1 MKQEQRISNGVK
13 KLSITFIICLLFLF
27 IPVSL
32 LAEDDFWTIDDI
44 LDDTINNTEN
54 SEKRIYL
61 ETLELYWSANS
72 YVPFGYQGRILP
84 TKGSLVTVSAFLE
97 ISEGNPRNLKYS
109 WFLDDVFQETKSGYG
124 RDDFQFGIRRSN
136 NASHTVQ
143 LKVFNESRSFF
154 AEESV
159 TIPITRSEVVIY
171 SKAEAQINLPYTAS
185 VKDFDLITDEESS
198 FLALPYFF
206 NIKNLEDLEFNWTFA
221 NKTYKES
228 SLTANVF
235 GLKIINK
242 ETGGLLEQTLKVVA
256 ANKRWPEQ
264 TMQKTIKLNIY

>member
-1 MKQEQRISNGVK
+1 MK
-13 KLSITFIICLLFLF
+13 KLSITLVICLLFLS
-27 IPVSL
+27 IPVGL
-32 LAEDDFWTIDDI
+32 LGEYDFWTIDDV

-84 TKGSLVTVSAFLE
+84 TKGSLVTINAYLE
-97 ISEGNPRNLKYS
+97 ISGGNPENLKYS
-109 WFLDDVFQETKSGYG
+109 WFLDDIFQETKSGYG
-124 RDDFQFGIRRSN
+124 RDNFQFGIRRLN
-136 NASHTVQ
+136 NASHIVR

-154 AEESV
+154 AEKSV
-159 TIPITRSEVVIY
+159 TIPITHSEVVIY
-171 SKAEAQINLPYTAS
+171 SKTEAQINLPYATS
-185 VKDFDLITDEESS
+185 IKDFDLITDEESS

-221 NKTYKES
+221 DKTYKES

-242 ETGGLLEQTLKVVA
+242 ETGGLLEQTLKVIA

-264 TMQKTIKLNIY
+264 RVQKTIKLNIY